1 MPAVHIYN
9 TLTGELSEIKPIAGK
24 AGPVTF
30 YTCGPT
36 VYDDAHI
43 GNFRSF
49 LNADIL
55 RRTIE
60 LTGTPVRHVMNI
72 TDVGHMT
79 DDTNADGGGEDKM
92 AVAGRRLVE
101 AKKSGKIHADV
112 AIDANDPMAIADFYA
127 SRFLE
132 DARLLGLKVAIEEQ
146 GDPSLMPR
154 PTKWISQ
161 MLDMIKQLIERD
173 HAYVASDG
181 AVYFNVKSFADYGK
195 LSGNTLENLRE
206 GEGGRISA
214 QHQAAKKN
222 PGDFMLWKPDPH
234 HVLKWD
240 SPYGAGYPGWHLE
253 CSAMAAGLLGA
264 EIDIHSGGEDNIF
277 PHHECEIAQSRCA
290 HNKPSFARLWFHT
303 RHLIVEGEKMS
314 KSKGNFFT
322 ARDLFAKG
330 VTPAALRLEITRT
343 HYRTNANFTMQGLA
357 DCQRMIDRWSR
368 AAEALQAKVAAG
380 TPRLVEGDAH
390 NSANANANA
399 NANAKNANANANA
412 NTNTSA
418 NTNAN
423 TSANASANANANI
436 NASASANINHNAP
449 AGPFETALP
458 RFTQA
463 LCEDLNMARAIAAL
477 NEAVAVEDNS
487 ACAHRELAALQKMDS
502 VLGVLERNTQ
512 VATSGDG
519 DFEAKVNAL
528 IEVRAAARRNKDF
541 AASDRARDE
550 LVSLGVQIKDGATGT
565 TWTRAVRA

>member
-1 MPAVHIYN
+1 
-9 TLTGELSEIKPIAGK
+9 
-24 AGPVTF
+24 
-30 YTCGPT
+30 
-36 VYDDAHI
+36 
-43 GNFRSF
+43 
-49 LNADIL
+49 
-55 RRTIE
+55 
-60 LTGTPVRHVMNI
+60 
-72 TDVGHMT
+72 
-79 DDTNADGGGEDKM
+79 
-92 AVAGRRLVE
+92 
-101 AKKSGKIHADV
+101 
-112 AIDANDPMAIADFYA
+112 
-127 SRFLE
+127 
-132 DARLLGLKVAIEEQ
+132 
-146 GDPSLMPR
+146 
-154 PTKWISQ
+154 
-161 MLDMIKQLIERD
+161 
-173 HAYVASDG
+173 
-181 AVYFNVKSFADYGK
+181 
-195 LSGNTLENLRE
+195 
-206 GEGGRISA
+206 
-214 QHQAAKKN
+214 
-222 PGDFMLWKPDPH
+222 
-234 HVLKWD
+234 
-240 SPYGAGYPGWHLE
+240 
-253 CSAMAAGLLGA
+253 MAAGLLGA

-380 TPRLVEGDAH
+380 IGTL
-390 NSANANANA
+390 NSKSNTAPGASQSITALE
-399 NANAKNANANANA
+399 KNASA
-412 NTNTSA
+412 TSV

-423 TSANASANANANI
+423 
-436 NASASANINHNAP
+436 HKAP
-449 AGPFETALP
+449 AGPFEIALP

-512 VATSGDG
+512 VATSGDS

-550 LVSLGVQIKDGATGT
+550 LVSLGVQIKDGAAGT

>member
-1 MPAVHIYN
+1 MTAVHIHN
-9 TLTGELSEIKPIAGK
+9 TLTGELAELKPIAGA

-79 DDTNADGGGEDKM
+79 DDTNADGAGEDKM
-92 AVAGRRLVE
+92 AVAGRRLLE
-101 AKKSGKIHADV
+101 AKKSGKIHVDV

-127 SRFLE
+127 NRFLE
-132 DARLLGLKVAIEEQ
+132 DARLLGLKVAIEAQ

-154 PTKWISQ
+154 PTKWIKQ
-161 MLDMIKQLIERD
+161 MLDMIKQLIDRG

-368 AAEALQAKVAAG
+368 AAEVLQAKVVASGGAPNSKTNAAS
-380 TPRLVEGDAH
+380 
-390 NSANANANA
+390 SASQSITASP
-399 NANAKNANANANA
+399 KNA
-412 NTNTSA
+412 SA
-418 NTNAN
+418 IF
-423 TSANASANANANI
+423 ANAS
-436 NASASANINHNAP
+436 AP

-487 ACAHRELAALQKMDS
+487 ACAHRELEALLKMNS

-512 VATSGDG
+512 VANSGDA

-565 TWTRAVRA
+565 TWTRTVRA

>member
-1 MPAVHIYN
+1 MPAVHIHN
-9 TLTGELSEIKPIAGK
+9 TLTGELAELKPIAGA

-79 DDTNADGGGEDKM
+79 DDTNADGAGEDKM
-92 AVAGRRLVE
+92 AVAGRRLLE
-101 AKKSGKIHADV
+101 AKKSGKIHVDV

-127 SRFLE
+127 NRFLE
-132 DARLLGLKVAIEEQ
+132 DARLLGLKVAIEAQ

-161 MLDMIKQLIERD
+161 MLDMIKQLIDRG

-368 AAEALQAKVAAG
+368 AAEVLRAKIAAASG
-380 TPRLVEGDAH
+380 TP
-390 NSANANANA
+390 NSKSNSTLGASQSITAPE
-399 NANAKNANANANA
+399 KNASGIS
-412 NTNTSA
+412 T

-423 TSANASANANANI
+423 
-436 NASASANINHNAP
+436 HNAP
-449 AGPFETALP
+449 TGPLEIALP

-487 ACAHRELAALQKMDS
+487 SCAHRELEALLKMDS

-512 VATSGDG
+512 VANSGDA

-565 TWTRAVRA
+565 TWTRTVRA

>member
-1 MPAVHIYN
+1 MPAVHIHN
-9 TLTGELSEIKPIAGK
+9 TLTGELAELKPIAGA

-79 DDTNADGGGEDKM
+79 DDTNADGAGEDKM
-92 AVAGRRLVE
+92 AVAGRRLLE

-127 SRFLE
+127 NRFLE
-132 DARLLGLKVAIEEQ
+132 DARLLGLKVAIEAQ

-154 PTKWISQ
+154 PTKWIKQ
-161 MLDMIKQLIERD
+161 MLDMIKQLIDRG

-290 HNKPSFARLWFHT
+290 HNKPSFARVWFHT

-368 AAEALQAKVAAG
+368 TADVLQVKIAAASG
-380 TPRLVEGDAH
+380 TP
-390 NSANANANA
+390 NSKSNSTPGASQSITAPENNASGIS
-399 NANAKNANANANA
+399 
-412 NTNTSA
+412 T

-423 TSANASANANANI
+423 
-436 NASASANINHNAP
+436 HNAP
-449 AGPFETALP
+449 TGPLEIALP

-487 ACAHRELAALQKMDS
+487 ACAHRELAALHKMNS

-512 VATSGDG
+512 VANSGDA

-550 LVSLGVQIKDGATGT
+550 LLSLGVQIKDGATGT
-565 TWTRAVRA
+565 TWTRTVRV

>member
-9 TLTGELSEIKPIAGK
+9 TLTGELTEIKPIAGA

-79 DDTNADGGGEDKM
+79 DDTNADGAGEDKM
-92 AVAGRRLVE
+92 AVAGRRLAE

-127 SRFLE
+127 NRFLE
-132 DARLLGLKVAIEEQ
+132 DARLLGLKVAIEAQ
-146 GDPSLMPR
+146 SDPSLMPR
-154 PTKWISQ
+154 PTQWISQ
-161 MLDMIKQLIERD
+161 MLDMIKQLIERG

-368 AAEALQAKVAAG
+368 AAEVLQAKVVASGGASNSKTNAAS
-380 TPRLVEGDAH
+380 
-390 NSANANANA
+390 SASQSITASV
-399 NANAKNANANANA
+399 KNA
-412 NTNTSA
+412 SA
-418 NTNAN
+418 IF
-423 TSANASANANANI
+423 ANAS
-436 NASASANINHNAP
+436 AP
-449 AGPFETALP
+449 AGPFETALS

-487 ACAHRELAALQKMDS
+487 ACAHRELEALLKMDS

-512 VATSGDG
+512 VANSGDG
-519 DFEAKVNAL
+519 DFETKVNAL

-550 LVSLGVQIKDGATGT
+550 LISLGVQIKDGATGT
-565 TWTRAVRA
+565 TWTRTVRA

>member
-1 MPAVHIYN
+1 MPAVHIHN
-9 TLTGELSEIKPIAGK
+9 TLTGELSEIKPIAGA
-24 AGPVTF
+24 AGPITF

-92 AVAGRRLVE
+92 AVAGRRLAE
-101 AKKSGKIHADV
+101 AKKSGKIHIDV

-127 SRFLE
+127 NRFLE
-132 DARLLGLKVAIEEQ
+132 DARLLGLKVAIEAQ
-146 GDPSLMPR
+146 DDPSLMPR
-154 PTKWISQ
+154 PTQWISQ
-161 MLDMIKQLIERD
+161 MLDMIKQLIERG

-368 AAEALQAKVAAG
+368 AAEALQAKVGAG
-380 TPRLVEGDAH
+380 IGTS
-390 NSANANANA
+390 NSKSNTAPGASQSITALE
-399 NANAKNANANANA
+399 KNASA
-412 NTNTSA
+412 TSA

-423 TSANASANANANI
+423 
-436 NASASANINHNAP
+436 HNAP
-449 AGPFETALP
+449 AGPLETALP

-487 ACAHRELAALQKMDS
+487 ACAHREFAALQKMDS

-512 VATSGDG
+512 VATSGDS

>member
-1 MPAVHIYN
+1 MTAVHIHN
-9 TLTGELSEIKPIAGK
+9 TLTGELAELKPIAGA

-79 DDTNADGGGEDKM
+79 DDTNADGAGEDKM
-92 AVAGRRLVE
+92 AVAGRRLLE
-101 AKKSGKIHADV
+101 AKKSGKIHVDV

-127 SRFLE
+127 NRFLE
-132 DARLLGLKVAIEEQ
+132 DARLLGLKVAIEAQ

-154 PTKWISQ
+154 PTKWIKQ
-161 MLDMIKQLIERD
+161 MLDMIKQLIDRG

-368 AAEALQAKVAAG
+368 AAEVLQAKVVASGGAPNSKTNAAS
-380 TPRLVEGDAH
+380 
-390 NSANANANA
+390 SASQSITAS
-399 NANAKNANANANA
+399 AKNA
-412 NTNTSA
+412 SA
-418 NTNAN
+418 IF
-423 TSANASANANANI
+423 ANAS
-436 NASASANINHNAP
+436 AP

-487 ACAHRELAALQKMDS
+487 ACAHRELAALHKMNS
-502 VLGVLERNTQ
+502 VLGVLERNAQ
-512 VATSGDG
+512 VANSGDA

-565 TWTRAVRA
+565 TWTRTVRA

>member
-1 MPAVHIYN
+1 
-9 TLTGELSEIKPIAGK
+9 
-24 AGPVTF
+24 
-30 YTCGPT
+30 
-36 VYDDAHI
+36 
-43 GNFRSF
+43 
-49 LNADIL
+49 
-55 RRTIE
+55 
-60 LTGTPVRHVMNI
+60 
-72 TDVGHMT
+72 
-79 DDTNADGGGEDKM
+79 
-92 AVAGRRLVE
+92 
-101 AKKSGKIHADV
+101 
-112 AIDANDPMAIADFYA
+112 
-127 SRFLE
+127 
-132 DARLLGLKVAIEEQ
+132 
-146 GDPSLMPR
+146 
-154 PTKWISQ
+154 
-161 MLDMIKQLIERD
+161 
-173 HAYVASDG
+173 
-181 AVYFNVKSFADYGK
+181 
-195 LSGNTLENLRE
+195 
-206 GEGGRISA
+206 
-214 QHQAAKKN
+214 
-222 PGDFMLWKPDPH
+222 
-234 HVLKWD
+234 
-240 SPYGAGYPGWHLE
+240 LE

-380 TPRLVEGDAH
+380 TPRLVGGDAH
-390 NSANANANA
+390 NSASASAS
-399 NANAKNANANANA
+399 AKNANA
-412 NTNTSA
+412 NTSA

-423 TSANASANANANI
+423 TSANTNTNANANT
-436 NASASANINHNAP
+436 SANINHNAP

-512 VATSGDG
+512 VATSGDS

>member
-1 MPAVHIYN
+1 MPAVHIHN
-9 TLTGELSEIKPIAGK
+9 TLTGELAELKPIAGA
-24 AGPVTF
+24 AGPATF

-79 DDTNADGGGEDKM
+79 DDTNADGAGEDKM
-92 AVAGRRLVE
+92 AVAGRRLLE

-127 SRFLE
+127 NRFLE
-132 DARLLGLKVAIEEQ
+132 DARLLGLKVAIEAQ

-154 PTKWISQ
+154 PTKWIKQ
-161 MLDMIKQLIERD
+161 MLDMIKQLIDRG

-222 PGDFMLWKPDPH
+222 PGDFMLWKPDRH

-290 HNKPSFARLWFHT
+290 HNKPSFARVWFHT

-368 AAEALQAKVAAG
+368 TADVLQVKIAAASG
-380 TPRLVEGDAH
+380 TPNSKSNPPLVASQSITAPE
-390 NSANANANA
+390 NNASGIS
-399 NANAKNANANANA
+399 
-412 NTNTSA
+412 T

-423 TSANASANANANI
+423 
-436 NASASANINHNAP
+436 HNAP
-449 AGPFETALP
+449 TGPLEIALP

-487 ACAHRELAALQKMDS
+487 ACAHRELAALHKMNS

-512 VATSGDG
+512 VANSGDA

-550 LVSLGVQIKDGATGT
+550 LLSLGVQIKDGATGT
-565 TWTRAVRA
+565 TWTRTVRV

>member
-1 MPAVHIYN
+1 MPAVHIHN
-9 TLTGELSEIKPIAGK
+9 TLTGELAEIKPIAGA

-60 LTGTPVRHVMNI
+60 LTGIPVRHVMNI

-79 DDTNADGGGEDKM
+79 DDTNADGAGEDKM
-92 AVAGRRLVE
+92 AVAGRRLAE

-112 AIDANDPMAIADFYA
+112 AIDANDPMAIADFYTN
-127 SRFLE
+127 RFLE
-132 DARLLGLKVAIEEQ
+132 DARLLGLKVAIEAQ

-161 MLDMIKQLIERD
+161 MLDMIKQLIERG

-195 LSGNTLENLRE
+195 LSGNTLDNLRE

-343 HYRTNANFTMQGLA
+343 HYRTNANFTLQGLA

-368 AAEALQAKVAAG
+368 AAEVLQAKVAAG
-380 TPRLVEGDAH
+380 SGTT
-390 NSANANANA
+390 NSKSNTAPSASQSITAP
-399 NANAKNANANANA
+399 AKNASATSVNVNA
-412 NTNTSA
+412 
-418 NTNAN
+418 
-423 TSANASANANANI
+423 
-436 NASASANINHNAP
+436 NHNAP

-463 LCEDLNMARAIAAL
+463 MCEDLNMARAIAAL
-477 NEAVAVEDNS
+477 NEAVAVEDNL
-487 ACAHRELAALQKMDS
+487 ACAHRELAALHQMDS

-512 VATSGDG
+512 VAASGDG

-550 LVSLGVQIKDGATGT
+550 LVALGVQIKDGATGT

>member
-1 MPAVHIYN
+1 
-9 TLTGELSEIKPIAGK
+9 
-24 AGPVTF
+24 
-30 YTCGPT
+30 
-36 VYDDAHI
+36 
-43 GNFRSF
+43 
-49 LNADIL
+49 
-55 RRTIE
+55 
-60 LTGTPVRHVMNI
+60 
-72 TDVGHMT
+72 
-79 DDTNADGGGEDKM
+79 
-92 AVAGRRLVE
+92 
-101 AKKSGKIHADV
+101 
-112 AIDANDPMAIADFYA
+112 MAIADFYA
-127 SRFLE
+127 NRFLE
-132 DARLLGLKVAIEEQ
+132 DARLLGLKVAIEAQ
-146 GDPSLMPR
+146 DDPSLMPR
-154 PTKWISQ
+154 PTQWISQ
-161 MLDMIKQLIERD
+161 MLDMIKQLIERG

-222 PGDFMLWKPDPH
+222 PGDFMLWKPDQH

-322 ARDLFAKG
+322 ARDLFVKG

-368 AAEALQAKVAAG
+368 AAEALQAKVGAG
-380 TPRLVEGDAH
+380 IGTS
-390 NSANANANA
+390 NSKSNTAPGASQSITALE
-399 NANAKNANANANA
+399 KNASA
-412 NTNTSA
+412 TSA

-423 TSANASANANANI
+423 
-436 NASASANINHNAP
+436 HNAP
-449 AGPFETALP
+449 AGPLETALP

-487 ACAHRELAALQKMDS
+487 ACAHREFAALQKMDS

-512 VATSGDG
+512 VATSGDS

>member
-1 MPAVHIYN
+1 MPVVHIHN
-9 TLTGELSEIKPIAGK
+9 TLTGELSEIKPIAGA
-24 AGPVTF
+24 AGPITF

-127 SRFLE
+127 NRFLE
-132 DARLLGLKVAIEEQ
+132 DARLLGLKVAIEAQ
-146 GDPSLMPR
+146 DDPSLMPR

-181 AVYFNVKSFADYGK
+181 AVYFNVKSFADYGQ
-195 LSGNTLENLRE
+195 LSGNTLDNLRE

-290 HNKPSFARLWFHT
+290 HKKPSFARLWFHT

-322 ARDLFAKG
+322 ARDLFTKG

-368 AAEALQAKVAAG
+368 AAEVLQAKVVASGGAPNSKTNAAS
-380 TPRLVEGDAH
+380 
-390 NSANANANA
+390 SASQSITAS
-399 NANAKNANANANA
+399 AKNA
-412 NTNTSA
+412 SA
-418 NTNAN
+418 IF
-423 TSANASANANANI
+423 ANAS
-436 NASASANINHNAP
+436 AP

-463 LCEDLNMARAIAAL
+463 LCEDLNTARAIAAL

-487 ACAHRELAALQKMDS
+487 ACAHRELEALLKMDS
-502 VLGVLERNTQ
+502 VLGVLERNAQ
-512 VATSGDG
+512 VANSGDA

-541 AASDRARDE
+541 AASHRARDE

-565 TWTRAVRA
+565 TWTRTVRA